1 MEKKRF
7 DPTSL
12 TAGILLAVTAA
23 FNIIAMF
30 FLPDTLSSG
39 LSLQR
44 IPTLTFIVGGIL
56 LVGVSGM
63 MAVFGE
69 NPKKWITMQAV
80 LTALDLFLV
89 MFNLIIQ

>member
-1 MEKKRF
+1 MKKKQF

-12 TAGILLAVTAA
+12 TAGILLAVVAA

-30 FLPDTLSSG
+30 FLPKTLSSG

-44 IPTLTFIVGGIL
+44 IPTTSFTVGGIL
-56 LVGVSGM
+56 LVGVSGV

-69 NPKKWITMQAV
+69 NPKKWITMEAV
-80 LTALDLFLV
+80 LVALDLFLV
-89 MFNLIIQ
+89 TFNLIIQ

>member
-1 MEKKRF
+1 MEKKQF

-23 FNIIAMF
+23 FNTIAMF

-56 LVGVSGM
+56 LVGVSGV

-69 NPKKWITMQAV
+69 NPKKWLTIQGV

-89 MFNLIIQ
+89 TFNLIVQ

>member
-1 MEKKRF
+1 MEKKHF

-12 TAGILLAVTAA
+12 TAGILLAVTAV

-30 FLPDTLSSG
+30 FLPATLSNG

-44 IPTLTFIVGGIL
+44 IPTMSFIVGGIL
-56 LVGVSGM
+56 LVGVSGV

-69 NPKKWITMQAV
+69 NPKKWITMEAV
-80 LTALDLFLV
+80 LVAMDLFLV
-89 MFNLIIQ
+89 VLNLIVQ

>member
-1 MEKKRF
+1 MEKKHF

-12 TAGILLAVTAA
+12 TAGILLSVTAV

-30 FLPDTLSSG
+30 FLPATLSSG

-44 IPTLTFIVGGIL
+44 IPALSFIVGGIL
-56 LVGVSGM
+56 LVGVSGV

-69 NPKKWITMQAV
+69 NPKKWITMEAV
-80 LTALDLFLV
+80 LVALDLFLV
-89 MFNLIIQ
+89 TFNLIIQ

>member
-1 MEKKRF
+1 MEKKHF

-12 TAGILLAVTAA
+12 TAGILLSVTAV

-30 FLPDTLSSG
+30 FLPATLSSG

-44 IPTLTFIVGGIL
+44 IPTLSFIVGGIL
-56 LVGVSGM
+56 LVGVSGV

-69 NPKKWITMQAV
+69 NPKKWITMEAV
-80 LTALDLFLV
+80 LVALDLFLV
-89 MFNLIIQ
+89 VFNLIIQ